1 MKTVKAYINHG
12 RWLVDCPKHGIDGA
26 MEVTEKDTVYICPC
40 CYPKIIASFTGMVKN
55 KLQHVPDISARATAR
70 KMAKEADEIYMI
82 TFPEK
87 LADIKTIMDARPIH
101 NRNWTTET
109 IAALK
114 KENKAHGH
122 GVK

>member
-1 MKTVKAYINHG
+1 MKTVKAYMNHG

-26 MEVTEKDTVYICPC
+26 MEVTEKDTEYICPT
-40 CYPKIIASFTGMVKN
+40 CYPKIIASFTGLVHGVLK
-55 KLQHVPDISARATAR
+55 HAPDISARATAR
-70 KMAKEADEIYMI
+70 RMAKEADEVYAIV
-82 TFPEK
+82 FPEK
-87 LADIKTIMDARPIH
+87 LAEITAIMDARPIH
-101 NRNWTTET
+101 NRHWTTET

>member
-1 MKTVKAYINHG
+1 
-12 RWLVDCPKHGIDGA
+12 VDCPKHGNAGA
-26 MEVTEKDTVYICPC
+26 MEVKETDKEYIAPC
-40 CYPKIIASFTGMVKN
+40 CYPQIIASIPVLKGGRFMHT
-55 KLQHVPDISARATAR
+55 PDTSARATGRRLA
-70 KMAKEADEIYMI
+70 AQAGEVYQVV
-82 TFPEK
+82 FPEK
-87 LADIKTIMDARPIH
+87 IAEITTIMGFRPIN